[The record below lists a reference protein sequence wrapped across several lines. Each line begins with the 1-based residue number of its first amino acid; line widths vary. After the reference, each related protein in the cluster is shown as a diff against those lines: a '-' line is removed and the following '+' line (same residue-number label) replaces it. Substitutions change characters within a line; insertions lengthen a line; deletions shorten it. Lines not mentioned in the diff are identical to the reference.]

1 MLSSSW
7 VDRIFERLIGVYGRD
22 FKGKFSMIVDG
33 RDVGIE
39 AAKAA
44 WAEELGFCQSHPEC
58 ICFALK
64 NLPDRAPNAI
74 EFKRLCQA
82 APRNKPKIEN
92 QKPVIE
98 CSFTPEQ
105 IKANQ
110 EKIRKILKSFTNQ
123 MRNNAE

>member
-44 WAEELGFCQSHPEC
+44 WSEELGFCQSHPEC
-58 ICFALK
+58 IGWALK
-64 NLPDRAPNAI
+64 NLPENAPNAI
-74 EFKRLCQA
+74 QFKRLCQA
-82 APRNKPKIEN
+82 APRNEPKIEN
-92 QKPVIE
+92 QQQAIE

-110 EKIRKILKSFTNQ
+110 EKIREMLKSFSTGRVNK
-123 MRNNAE
+123 

>member
-22 FKGKFSMIVDG
+22 FKSKFSMIVDG

-44 WAEELGFCQSHPEC
+44 WSEELGFCQAHPEC
-58 ICFALK
+58 ISWALQ
-64 NLPDRAPNAI
+64 NLGERAPNAI
-74 EFKRLCQA
+74 EFKKLCQS
-82 APRNKPKIEN
+82 APRKELKIESN
-92 QKPVIE
+92 QAAIE

-105 IKANQ
+105 IKANK
-110 EKIRKILKSFTNQ
+110 EKIREILKGFTNG
-123 MRNNAE
+123 

>member
-44 WAEELGFCQSHPEC
+44 WAEELGFCQTHPEC
-58 ICFALK
+58 ISWAFQ
-64 NLPDRAPNAI
+64 NLGERAPNAI
-74 EFKRLCQA
+74 EFKKLCQT
-82 APRNKPKIEN
+82 APRKELKIESN
-92 QKPVIE
+92 QAAIE

-105 IKANQ
+105 IQANK
-110 EKIRKILKSFTNQ
+110 EKIREMLKGFTNG
-123 MRNNAE
+123 

>member
-33 RDVGIE
+33 LDVGIE

-44 WAEELGFCQSHPEC
+44 WAEELGFCQRHPEC
-58 ICFALK
+58 IAFALK

-82 APRNKPKIEN
+82 APRKELKTEKLKPL
-92 QKPVIE
+92 IE

-110 EKIRKILKSFTNQ
+110 EKIRQMLKAFKN
-123 MRNNAE
+123 

>member
-58 ICFALK
+58 ISYALK
-64 NLPDRAPNAI
+64 NLPEGAPNAI
-74 EFKRLCQA
+74 EFKRLCQL
-82 APRNKPKIEN
+82 APRNEPKIEN
-92 QKPVIE
+92 QQSAIG
-98 CSFTPEQ
+98 CSFTPDQ

-110 EKIRKILKSFTNQ
+110 EKIREMLKSFSTGRVNK
-123 MRNNAE
+123 

>member
-22 FKGKFSMIVDG
+22 FKCKFSIIVDG

-58 ICFALK
+58 ISYALK
-64 NLPDRAPNAI
+64 NLPENAPNAI
-74 EFKRLCQA
+74 QFKRLCQT
-82 APRNKPKIEN
+82 APRNEPKIEN
-92 QKPVIE
+92 QQSAIE
-98 CSFTPEQ
+98 CSFTLEQ
-105 IKANQ
+105 IRANQ
-110 EKIRKILKSFTNQ
+110 QKIREMLKGLKNG
-123 MRNNAE
+123 